1 MQLRVLLIGLAI
13 LPWTAMGWADE
24 TSSQKNRSLR
34 PMAIEKTSFGKTESG
49 EDTHLFTCTNKNGL
63 VLKLTDY
70 GATVVAVETPDR
82 QGKLANINLGFE
94 NVRRYEG
101 QHPYYGAT
109 VGRFANRIA
118 KGKFTLDGRE
128 YTLATNNGPNHLHG
142 GNKGFNRV
150 VWQAEEVRNDNE
162 VGVRFRYLS
171 PDGEEGYPGNLQ
183 VTSLYT
189 LTNDNELKVEFTATT
204 DKPTVLNLTNHNYWN
219 LGGAFTGTIRDHVLM
234 INADQYV
241 PVDEAL
247 IPTGELASVAGTP
260 LDFRNPKPIGQ
271 DIDKIKSDPVGYD
284 HCYVLRSQGGALA
297 LAARVKDP
305 DSGRVMEVYTTQP
318 GMQLYTGNFLTGAE
332 SEGGAKQHEA
342 FCLETQ
348 HFPDAPN
355 QKNFASAVLRPGET
369 YRQVTVHK
377 FYAE

>member
-1 MQLRVLLIGLAI
+1 MTYYQLPQTRNFDHQLG
-13 LPWTAMGWADE
+13 D
-24 TSSQKNRSLR
+24 KR
-34 PMAIEKTSFGKTESG
+34 
-49 EDTHLFTCTNKNGL
+49 THLITLENSRGMA
-63 VLKLTDY
+63 VGLTDFGARIVSILVPDKGGNPIDVVLGFDSIHGY
-70 GATVVAVETPDR
+70 LTATETYHGAT
-82 QGKLANINLGFE
+82 I
-94 NVRRYEG
+94 
-101 QHPYYGAT
+101 
-109 VGRFANRIA
+109 GRFANRIA
-118 KGKFTLDGRE
+118 KGRFVLNGE
-128 YTLATNNGPNHLHG
+128 SYYVAPNNGPNALHG
-142 GNKGFNRV
+142 GANGFHNQVWDRRV
-150 VWQAEEVRNDNE
+150 AHKEAVDFYYVSA
-162 VGVRFRYLS
+162 
-171 PDGEEGYPGNLQ
+171 DGESGFPGKLSVMVN
-183 VTSLYT
+183 YR
-189 LTNDNELKVEFTATT
+189 LTDDNELVITYRAET

>member
-1 MQLRVLLIGLAI
+1 
-13 LPWTAMGWADE
+13 GWADE

-189 LTNDNELKVEFTATT
+189 LT
-204 DKPTVLNLTNHNYWN
+204 
-219 LGGAFTGTIRDHVLM
+219 
-234 INADQYV
+234 
-241 PVDEAL
+241 
-247 IPTGELASVAGTP
+247 
-260 LDFRNPKPIGQ
+260 
-271 DIDKIKSDPVGYD
+271 
-284 HCYVLRSQGGALA
+284 
-297 LAARVKDP
+297 
-305 DSGRVMEVYTTQP
+305 
-318 GMQLYTGNFLTGAE
+318 
-332 SEGGAKQHEA
+332 
-342 FCLETQ
+342 
-348 HFPDAPN
+348 
-355 QKNFASAVLRPGET
+355 
-369 YRQVTVHK
+369 
-377 FYAE
+377 